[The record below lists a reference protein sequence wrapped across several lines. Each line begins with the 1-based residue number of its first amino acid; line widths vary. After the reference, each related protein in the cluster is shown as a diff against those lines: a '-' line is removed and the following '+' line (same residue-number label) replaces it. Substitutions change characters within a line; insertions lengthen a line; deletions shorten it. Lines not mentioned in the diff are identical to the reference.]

1 MSKKKIHKVWIV
13 ALVVI
18 FAAFTLIGCE
28 QAITKSLGGDMTMDL
43 APGEKLETI
52 TWKEDDLWYLTRPM
66 REGEKAETHVFKQ
79 SSVTGIFEGTVT
91 IVEHEEEQNE

>member
-1 MSKKKIHKVWIV
+1 MSKKKIHKVWV
-13 ALVVI
+13 MALVVI
-18 FAAFTLIGCE
+18 FAVFMLIGCE
-28 QAITKSLGGDMTMDL
+28 QAVTKSLGGDMTMDL
-43 APGEKLETI
+43 EPGEKLEMI

-91 IVEHEEEQNE
+91 IVEHEEDE